1 MSMFYRDVLYVLTTT
16 DGEKFLGHTAA
27 IVNPCGD
34 IAEPDSYK
42 AGYVREGYSELIP
55 ANKILSAEK
64 VEPFDC
70 YYWDEETNDY
80 VLFKIKYQ
88 EPESMDPESSK
99 KRKLD
104 LFSLAMDFDKMD
116 KLIDDHVKLKKIS
129 AIRSWLLINA
139 MCNGPVYIDS
149 DYGISCKGEIIVLS
163 KDAMPDYII
172 DGLKRGMK

>member
-1 MSMFYRDVLYVLTTT
+1 MSIFVRDVLYVLTTT

-80 VLFKIKYQ
+80 VLFK
-88 EPESMDPESSK
+88 
-99 KRKLD
+99 
-104 LFSLAMDFDKMD
+104 
-116 KLIDDHVKLKKIS
+116 
-129 AIRSWLLINA
+129 
-139 MCNGPVYIDS
+139 
-149 DYGISCKGEIIVLS
+149 LS
-163 KDAMPDYII
+163 T
-172 DGLKRGMK
+172 